1 MKNNINIVPV
11 KNKEENNKLWSD
23 FLEARAGKMRA
34 IYNLKADVD
43 MTPMIN
49 NAFRERYT
57 FVAKDEKGVLG
68 HVLAHR
74 HVGTISI
81 DQLVAKK
88 DINYDTVVFGL
99 IRAVEVRGFRK
110 NNKRGFL
117 DATNLH
123 VVSNEEYKGLLL
135 NAGFTIKEKD
145 KFNDERLARKIRA
158 NGVLPVRRV
167 TNETKKAFE
176 GIYDNAQSANG
187 LYNSIITE
195 GTHAALYYFDD
206 QPIALL
212 TGKVDTSAIIY
223 EVNTNKVQ
231 DAYKQIVTAEL
242 VNDFAKYAKYN
253 GIDTVELQQND
264 WNMEALERFQKAG
277 FVRLENSIVKKR
289 QSHK

>member
-1 MKNNINIVPV
+1 MKNDINIVPV
-11 KNKEENNKLWSD
+11 KNKEENNELWAD
-23 FLEARAGKMRA
+23 FLKSQAAKMRVT
-34 IYNLKADVD
+34 YNLKEGTDVAS
-43 MTPMIN
+43 MVEG
-49 NAFRERYT
+49 AFKERYT
-57 FVAKDEKGVLG
+57 FVAKDKKGVLG

-88 DINYDTVVFGL
+88 GINYNTVVFGL

-110 NNKRGFL
+110 NNKRGYL

-145 KFNDERLARKIRA
+145 KFNDEQLARKIRA
-158 NGVLPVRRV
+158 NGVLPVRRA
-167 TNETKKAFE
+167 TNETKKVFE

-187 LYNSIITE
+187 LYNSIITD

-264 WNMEALERFQKAG
+264 WNMEALERFQKVG

-289 QSHK
+289 QSNK